1 MTLIRSHR
9 LRGINIMLGLVAI
22 LMLSACDAAQNNE
35 AQVPVTLEIDAR
47 WVLQNELDSLA
58 DEMRQFLHTHGYA
71 FLSLKQ
77 QDDGLILFYR
87 PQADHNLPIELQTSF
102 PHTAMNDQA
111 DPQAS
116 DRRQIRI
123 QLPTQTRTELMN
135 KSRATNMQVIEKSF
149 LQAGVQVKIIPTSQ
163 ARFTV
168 GIPKSKYDPKQL
180 QAMTRFQQLEFYL
193 VSQESEPAESF
204 IVQDKDG
211 KSVSLEREPVLSGKA
226 IEYAEAIVD
235 RQFTQPVLNVSL
247 HDEEAEI
254 MQALTQE
261 NIGRSMAVVLKT
273 ERQVSVLSVARIQ
286 GVFGKRF
293 MITGLDSLEAAKN
306 LATAL
311 SAGELAAPVR
321 VVSEKSKTE

>member
-1 MTLIRSHR
+1 M
-9 LRGINIMLGLVAI
+9 RGANLMIGMVAI
-22 LMLSACDAAQNNE
+22 LILSGCDAAQQDQ
-35 AQVPVTLEIDAR
+35 AQVPVTLEIDTR
-47 WVLQNELDSLA
+47 WVVQNELDNLA

-77 QDDGLILFYR
+77 QNDTLVLSYR
-87 PQADHNLPIELQTSF
+87 SQADHNLATELQTSF
-102 PHTAMNDQA
+102 PHVTIDDQV
-111 DPQAS
+111 DPQAG
-116 DRRQIRI
+116 DKRQLRI
-123 QLPTQTRTELMN
+123 QLPKLTRAELMN

-163 ARFTV
+163 TRFTV
-168 GIPKSKYDPKQL
+168 GIPKNKYDPKQL

-193 VSQESEPAESF
+193 VSQASKPAESF

-211 KSVSLEREPVLSGKA
+211 KSVYLELEPVLTGKA
-226 IEYAEAIVD
+226 IENAETMMD
-235 RQFTQPVLNVSL
+235 KQFDQPVLNVSL

-254 MQALTQE
+254 MQAFTQE

-273 ERQVSVLSVARIQ
+273 EQRVSVLSVARIQ

-293 MITGLDSLEAAKN
+293 MIAGLDSMEEANN

-321 VVSEKSKTE
+321 IVSEKTKTD

>member
-1 MTLIRSHR
+1 MTLQGRHR
-9 LRGINIMLGLVAI
+9 LRGADLMIGMVAI
-22 LMLSACDAAQNNE
+22 LILSGCDAAQQDQ
-35 AQVPVTLEIDAR
+35 AQVPVTLEIDTR
-47 WVLQNELDSLA
+47 WVVQNELDNLA

-77 QDDGLILFYR
+77 QNDTLVLSYR
-87 PQADHNLPIELQTSF
+87 SQADHNLATELQTSF
-102 PHTAMNDQA
+102 PHVTIDDQV
-111 DPQAS
+111 DPQAG
-116 DRRQIRI
+116 DKRQLRI
-123 QLPTQTRTELMN
+123 QLPKLTRAELMN

-163 ARFTV
+163 TRFTV
-168 GIPKSKYDPKQL
+168 GIPKNKYDPKQL

-193 VSQESEPAESF
+193 VSQASKPAESF

-211 KSVSLEREPVLSGKA
+211 KSVYLELEPVLTGKA
-226 IEYAEAIVD
+226 IENAETMMD
-235 RQFTQPVLNVSL
+235 KQFDQPVLNVSL

-254 MQALTQE
+254 MQAFTQE

-273 ERQVSVLSVARIQ
+273 EQRVSVLSVARIQ

-293 MITGLDSLEAAKN
+293 MIAGLDSMEEANN

-321 VVSEKSKTE
+321 IVSEKTKTD